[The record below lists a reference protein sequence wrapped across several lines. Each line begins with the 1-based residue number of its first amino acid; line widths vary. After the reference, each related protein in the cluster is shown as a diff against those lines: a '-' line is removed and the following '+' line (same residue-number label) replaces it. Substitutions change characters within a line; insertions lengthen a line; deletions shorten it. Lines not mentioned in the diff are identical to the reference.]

1 MDEADKSTRP
11 GLVPRSLTGTSAIRG
26 QLESLEGVDTGWAEL
41 CPGAKSCGS
50 SCRVSLTSRCHGLG
64 VAPPS
69 LHPLSTCTADKCW
82 DLAEALSFISGLWQQ
97 LRFDCSSPVNFISWF
112 GYNFKSIGVLT
123 IWPRGTSVEATRKS
137 SQLIL
142 DDHSCNRN
150 QAHEKQQLQPSFV
163 ELFQQEEFRP
173 ADLGLAVGRVPEFV
187 NTLSL

>member
-1 MDEADKSTRP
+1 MNEKGCLDREPTPQQSEDSWKAWKVLTPGGQSYVLELREQLSSHPDIPLPWTRCRPLPVSTLSAPAR
-11 GLVPRSLTGTSAIRG
+11 LTNAGIW
-26 QLESLEGVDTGWAEL
+26 L
-41 CPGAKSCGS
+41 K
-50 SCRVSLTSRCHGLG
+50 
-64 VAPPS
+64 
-69 LHPLSTCTADKCW
+69 
-82 DLAEALSFISGLWQQ
+82 EALSFISGLWQQ

-123 IWPRGTSVEATRKS
+123 IWQRGTSVEATRKS